1 MMLGVKF
8 MKLKKYI
15 KVISY
20 FIIFT
25 LLVGTNIGA
34 SMPDTVKIIT
44 EKGIIDTVHYEN
56 YDLNVERIK
65 IEGSDDIVY
74 CLEIDKKFPSGQT
87 FLINGTNNEQINNVI
102 AAGYPNKSV
111 AELNLDN
118 ENQAYFATQIAIWS
132 SVQGYD
138 VNKIKGDNPKILNAI
153 RTIYNDGV
161 SGKYKNKIQSKIYK
175 TSDNSIQEVIIISH
189 DDLMDTLMSEEK
201 AESEQMEYAPQEG

>member
-1 MMLGVKF
+1 

-15 KVISY
+15 KALSY

-25 LLVGTNIGA
+25 LLIGINMGA
-34 SMPDTVKIIT
+34 SMPNTVKIIT
-44 EKGIIDTVHYEN
+44 EKGIINTVHYEN
-56 YDLNVERIK
+56 FDLNVEKIK
-65 IEGSDDIVY
+65 IVGSDDIVY

-111 AELNLDN
+111 AELNLEN
-118 ENQAYFATQIAIWS
+118 ENQAYFATQIAIWC

-138 VNKIKGDNPKILNAI
+138 INKIKSDNPVMLNAI

-161 SGKYKNKIQSKIYK
+161 SGKYNKKLQSKIYK
-175 TSDNSIQEVIIISH
+175 TTDNAIQEVIVISH
-189 DDLMDTLMSEEK
+189 DDLVDTLMAEEK